1 MGMRWRVLLELTMA
15 DGSVRLNEVVSG
27 GGRPIDPLADSP
39 IGLTLAEG
47 KTILATLQARLVEAQ
62 ADAYCAARR
71 QCGHCGSS
79 RAMKGWRRRRLVTL
93 FGTVE
98 LPAPRFKP
106 CRCGVAS
113 RQHLSP
119 LSEVMPDRCT
129 PEFERMMARL
139 GSLVAYGRAPALMA
153 EFLPV
158 GRLVATETARRRTLR
173 VGSRLERLSLTAK
186 PPPPQEQAAS
196 MTLCV
201 DGGHVKSIRSYH
213 VRSFEIL
220 VAHARNEKGRARLF
234 STVSVVADGEQA
246 QLGTV
251 LRELGATPA
260 TPVTVV
266 SDGAD
271 APRVL
276 GEKASPG
283 PTRHVLDWFHLAMRL
298 QHVAQ
303 TAKSWPCASEAD
315 RQNGAALAECIE
327 HIRWRLWHGQVHRTL
342 DLIREML
349 GWLETRPDELA
360 ACKLLEHL
368 RDLEVYV
375 TSQSASIIDY
385 GAAWRATKPVSS
397 APSEGVVQRLL
408 HRRMNA
414 KQQMRWSPR
423 GAHLMLK
430 VRTAVLN
437 NTFDRDHRA
446 VIRSRKY
453 PYLRDV
459 ELHRPHV

>member
-1 MGMRWRVLLELTMA
+1 MRWRILIELTGA
-15 DGSVRLNEVVSG
+15 DGSVRLDEVSG
-27 GGRPIDPLADSP
+27 GGRPVDPLADSP

-47 KTILATLQARLVEAQ
+47 KAMLAAAQARLVEAQ
-62 ADAYCAARR
+62 AAAYCAARR
-71 QCGHCGSS
+71 QCGHC
-79 RAMKGWRRRRLVTL
+79 RDARPLKGWRRRRLVTL
-93 FGTVE
+93 FGTIDVR
-98 LPAPRFKP
+98 APVFKP
-106 CRCGVAS
+106 CRCGVAC
-113 RQHLSP
+113 RRYLSP
-119 LSEVMPDRCT
+119 LSEIMPDRCT
-129 PEFERMMARL
+129 PEFERMMARM
-139 GSLVAYGRAPALMA
+139 GSLVAYARAPALIA
-153 EFLPV
+153 EFLPL
-158 GRLVATETARRRTLR
+158 GRLIGATTARRRTLR
-173 VGSRLERLSLTAK
+173 VGARLERLNLTGAH
-186 PPPPQEQAAS
+186 PPPQERAAS

-213 VRSFEIL
+213 IRSFEIL
-220 VAHARNEKGRARLF
+220 VAHAKNDKNRARLF

-246 QLGTV
+246 QLSTV

-271 APRVL
+271 APRIL

-303 TAKSWPCASEAD
+303 TAKSWPCTSDTD
-315 RQNGAALAECIE
+315 RQDGAALAECTE
-327 HIRWRLWHGQVHRTL
+327 HIRWRLWHGHVERAL
-342 DLIREML
+342 DLLGEML
-349 GWLETRPDELA
+349 RWLEAKPDEPA
-360 ACKLLEHL
+360 ACRLLEHL
-368 RDLEVYV
+368 RDLEVYIV
-375 TSQSASIIDY
+375 NQSASLIDY
-385 GAAWRATKPVSS
+385 GTAWRAAKPISS
-397 APSEGVVQRLL
+397 APSEGAVQRLL

-437 NTFDRDHRA
+437 GTLDRDHRA
-446 VIRSRKY
+446 VIRSRDY